1 LSSMTKVAQAAL
13 KQHDNGAKLV
23 RLSKAAG
30 VDVANVAKSRVVLW
44 VPANVASGPARG
56 RKKKPTS
63 QYGAYRVNFSFDSLV
78 PFDVRNDNGV
88 EQATLACVL
97 FHTQG
102 VQVVE
107 FDLPQVMETVLDYCA
122 ERGKA
127 TYDRLCFT
135 VRRTRGQREFTMNI
149 GHVKLIARQASGW
162 IRKAEIN

>member
-1 LSSMTKVAQAAL
+1 MSSMTKVAQAAL

-44 VPANVASGPARG
+44 VPANVASGPTRG

-63 QYGAYRVNFSFDSLV
+63 HYGAYRVNFSFDSLV

-162 IRKAEIN
+162 IRKAEIS